1 MSRLHI
7 VVARSLDNVI
17 GRNGQLP
24 WHEPEDMKFFK
35 ELTEGSTV
43 IMGRKTWES
52 LPGKL
57 VNRDNIVVTSS
68 PIEGPD
74 LACESLSTAIACAD
88 FNNIFVIGGAQLYA
102 EALPLADTIYMTV
115 VRERVGTEG
124 AVLFPDWDPSKW
136 KLEYSTLSPS
146 QSVTFKKYIR
156 RTGK

>member
-35 ELTEGSTV
+35 ELTEGGTV

-52 LPGKL
+52 
-57 VNRDNIVVTSS
+57 
-68 PIEGPD
+68 
-74 LACESLSTAIACAD
+74 
-88 FNNIFVIGGAQLYA
+88 
-102 EALPLADTIYMTV
+102 
-115 VRERVGTEG
+115 
-124 AVLFPDWDPSKW
+124 
-136 KLEYSTLSPS
+136 
-146 QSVTFKKYIR
+146 QSVIFKKYIR